1 VAPKPASTRALGS
14 GVAAVGANATPANA
28 DWPVAVASV
37 VAEPKVPT
45 PVVPL
50 ERFHDGCS
58 GIWQLATETSSA
70 KTAIA
75 IAATDATRKLNPL

>member
-1 VAPKPASTRALGS
+1 VEKQGIRGDSIRVQKQLLPELDCKRSTAGIAKSLKSS
-14 GVAAVGANATPANA
+14 GCFP
-28 DWPVAVASV
+28 DSL
-37 VAEPKVPT
+37 
-45 PVVPL
+45 L

-75 IAATDATRKLNPL
+75 IAATNATRKLNPL